1 VIPEEVR
8 TEIID
13 RTDLV
18 ALIGR
23 TVVLKKAGTLFK
35 GCCPFHNERTPSF
48 TVSPVRRTYH
58 CFGCGVHGDAVR
70 FVMETQALSYPEALR
85 QLASECGVTIPE
97 TRSETAAER
106 EARTRKKSEAERLLH
121 LQDKVAAFYSDALFR
136 PEGTAG
142 RAYLRERRVGRA
154 AAAAFRLG
162 WASGDKAAFDA
173 FVRSQ
178 GFSLEDLALVGLV
191 VAPDTGW
198 QRDAPLGGGHLRF
211 RQRVMFPVLDLR
223 GEVVGFGG
231 RVVEKDAKIAKYINS
246 PETPIYTKGEHL
258 YGIYQARQAARRD
271 GRVILCEGNIDV
283 IMAWQAG
290 FEGTVAAMGTALT
303 PKQVRLVKRLSE
315 SVVCVMDGD
324 AAGQKATFASLLAFL
339 EEGLSPRAVALPAGD
354 DPDSFLRTQGKP
366 AFSALLDGATPLLAA
381 HVRHVAAA
389 HPKDPTGQAAALRA
403 VAPALARVQ
412 DALERS
418 LYLGMTA
425 TEIGVETGLVEQAI
439 AHAAQ
444 VASGQSAPRSRPGT
458 RPPAPS
464 QAPSHRPAP
473 PDDARPSRRP
483 EPGEPGPAPSPPRE
497 HDGPPPAPDHDGPPP
512 WFDGP
517 EPGADPPP
525 PPGSSTDPGFGD
537 TEARRRPPPAR
548 QKKTALRPPALEV
561 QVAGFICE
569 FPHMVRDVR
578 RLAGF
583 ESLTDEHLRAFF
595 ARLCDVVDRGE
606 SPSSEHLIVQLALLD
621 PQLQAEVEPLIV
633 SGPDRSPDDASEAL
647 AQACRQLRLAWLKRR
662 RTELGAALVEAGRR
676 GDPGGIAHHQRALNG
691 VADELRR
698 LLAVRPNLS

>member
-8 TEIID
+8 TEILD

-23 TVVLKKAGTLFK
+23 QVVLKKAGTLFK

-85 QLASECGVTIPE
+85 QLAAECGVTIPE
-97 TRSETAAER
+97 SRAETPAER
-106 EARTRKKSEAERLLH
+106 EARTRRKSEAERLLH
-121 LQDKVAAFYSDALFR
+121 LQDKVAAFYSDTLFR
-136 PEGTAG
+136 PEGAAG
-142 RAYLRERRVGRA
+142 RAYLRERRVGRG

-173 FVRSQ
+173 FARSQ
-178 GFSLEDLALVGLV
+178 GFTLEDLALVGLV
-191 VAPDTGW
+191 VAPETGW

-231 RVVEKDAKIAKYINS
+231 RVVEKDAKTAKYINS
-246 PETPIYTKGEHL
+246 PETPVYTKGEHL

-315 SVVCVMDGD
+315 NVVCVMDGD
-324 AAGQKATFASLLAFL
+324 AAGQKATFAGLTSFL
-339 EEGLSPRAVALPAGD
+339 DEGLSPRAVALPPGD

-366 AFSALLDGATPLLAA
+366 AFAALLDAASPLLAA

-389 HPKDPTGQAAALRA
+389 HPKDPSGQAAALRV

-412 DALERS
+412 DPLERS
-418 LYLGMTA
+418 LYLGLAA
-425 TEIGVETGLVEQAI
+425 TEIGVELGLVEQAI
-439 AHAAQ
+439 AHAEKAP
-444 VASGQSAPRSRPGT
+444 AGPGSARARPPRPDPPRET
-458 RPPAPS
+458 RRPAPS
-464 QAPSHRPAP
+464 
-473 PDDARPSRRP
+473 
-483 EPGEPGPAPSPPRE
+483 APSPAPE
-497 HDGPPPAPDHDGPPP
+497 PPGPDGHLGPPPPWVDAEPPP
-512 WFDGP
+512 
-517 EPGADPPP
+517 EAHEP
-525 PPGSSTDPGFGD
+525 PPGFAGHPPPGEDFGD
-537 TEARRRPPPAR
+537 TEARRPPPRPR

-583 ESLTDEHLRAFF
+583 ESLTDENLRAFF

-606 SPSSEHLIVQLALLD
+606 SPSSEHLIVQLSLLD
-621 PQLQAEVEPLIV
+621 PQLQAEVEPLIA

-662 RTELGAALVEAGRR
+662 RTELGVALVEAGRQ
-676 GDPGGIAHHQRALNG
+676 GDPSGIAHHQRALNG

-698 LLAVRPNLS
+698 LLAVRPDFS

>member
-136 PEGTAG
+136 PEGAAG

-173 FVRSQ
+173 FARSQ

-231 RVVEKDAKIAKYINS
+231 RVVEKDAKTAKYINS
-246 PETPIYTKGEHL
+246 PETPVYTKGEHL

-271 GRVILCEGNIDV
+271 GRVVLCEGNIDV

-303 PKQVRLVKRLSE
+303 AKQVRLVKRLSE
-315 SVVCVMDGD
+315 SIVCVMDGD

-366 AFSALLDGATPLLAA
+366 AFAALLDGATPLLAA

-389 HPKDPTGQAAALRA
+389 HPRDPTGQVAALRA

-412 DALERS
+412 DPLERS
-418 LYLGMTA
+418 LYLGMAA
-425 TEIGVETGLVEQAI
+425 TEIGVEVSFVEQAI
-439 AHAAQ
+439 AHAEQ
-444 VASGQSAPRSRPGT
+444 VAVGQAAARGRSGRAPAPTPPRSPAPPRPAT
-458 RPPAPS
+458 PPRPPAP
-464 QAPSHRPAP
+464 PSDVGREPA
-473 PDDARPSRRP
+473 A
-483 EPGEPGPAPSPPRE
+483 
-497 HDGPPPAPDHDGPPP
+497 PPPAPADPDAPPP
-512 WFDGP
+512 WFDAGEPDPGP
-517 EPGADPPP
+517 PHPSAIDPG
-525 PPGSSTDPGFGD
+525 PGFGD
-537 TEARRRPPPAR
+537 TETRPAPPRPR

-569 FPHMVRDVR
+569 FPQMVREVR

-595 ARLCDVVDRGE
+595 ARLCEVVDQGE
-606 SPSSEHLIVQLALLD
+606 SPSSEHLIGQLAQLD
-621 PQLQAEVEPLIV
+621 PQLQAEVEPLIA

-698 LLAVRPNLS
+698 LLAVRPTFS

>member
-136 PEGTAG
+136 PEGAAG

-173 FVRSQ
+173 FARSQ

-231 RVVEKDAKIAKYINS
+231 RVVEKDAKTAKYINS
-246 PETPIYTKGEHL
+246 PETPVYTKGEHL

-271 GRVILCEGNIDV
+271 GRVVLCEGNIDV

-303 PKQVRLVKRLSE
+303 AKQVRLVKRLSE
-315 SVVCVMDGD
+315 SIVCVMDGD

-366 AFSALLDGATPLLAA
+366 AFAALLDGATPLLAA

-389 HPKDPTGQAAALRA
+389 HPRDPTGQVAALRA

-412 DALERS
+412 DPPRTLAVPGHGGHRDRGRGEFRRASHRPCRTGCRRAGGGPRTFGASAGADAPPLAGAPAPGHPAAPTRPALRCRPRARRAPARAGRS
-418 LYLGMTA
+418 RRTA
-425 TEIGVETGLVEQAI
+425 AVVRCGRAGPRPPPTPLRSTRAPV
-439 AHAAQ
+439 
-444 VASGQSAPRSRPGT
+444 SGTRKRVPRHRVRAKKKRPSAPRRSKSKSLDSFVNSLKWCGRSGAWRGSR
-458 RPPAPS
+458 A
-464 QAPSHRPAP
+464 
-473 PDDARPSRRP
+473 
-483 EPGEPGPAPSPPRE
+483 
-497 HDGPPPAPDHDGPPP
+497 
-512 WFDGP
+512 
-517 EPGADPPP
+517 
-525 PPGSSTDPGFGD
+525 
-537 TEARRRPPPAR
+537 
-548 QKKTALRPPALEV
+548 
-561 QVAGFICE
+561 
-569 FPHMVRDVR
+569 
-578 RLAGF
+578 
-583 ESLTDEHLRAFF
+583 
-595 ARLCDVVDRGE
+595 
-606 SPSSEHLIVQLALLD
+606 
-621 PQLQAEVEPLIV
+621 
-633 SGPDRSPDDASEAL
+633 
-647 AQACRQLRLAWLKRR
+647 
-662 RTELGAALVEAGRR
+662 
-676 GDPGGIAHHQRALNG
+676 
-691 VADELRR
+691 
-698 LLAVRPNLS
+698 